1 MKNNRKLIIV
11 LSIIGG
17 ILVLLSTIYILLV
30 SPVDSNNNEFIIV
43 KINKGTRTPGIAKI
57 LKKKNLIKSELIFN
71 IESKLGGK
79 SLKADI
85 YRFKKSM
92 SMREIIKEL
101 TDGSNYNPDIVRIT
115 FKEGNSIKKYA
126 EQIEKVTDNSYDDVI
141 NTVKDKSYLQEL
153 INKYWFLT
161 DDILNDNLYYNLEGY
176 LFPDT
181 YEFKNKKVE
190 VKKILETM
198 LNQTDKKLSKY
209 KDDIKNAHK
218 SIHDIITMASILELE
233 GTNTESRKMIAGVF
247 NNRLSR
253 NMNMG
258 SDVTSYYAVQA
269 DMNRDLSIDEFNKKN
284 LYNTRASDMGG
295 KLPVGPICNPG
306 LDAIEAALYPSENDY
321 LFFVADKNGKVYYT
335 KNDAEH
341 TAKVKELK
349 EAGMWI
355 W

>member
-1 MKNNRKLIIV
+1 
-11 LSIIGG
+11 
-17 ILVLLSTIYILLV
+17 
-30 SPVDSNNNEFIIV
+30 
-43 KINKGTRTPGIAKI
+43 
-57 LKKKNLIKSELIFN
+57 
-71 IESKLGGK
+71 
-79 SLKADI
+79 
-85 YRFKKSM
+85 
-92 SMREIIKEL
+92 
-101 TDGSNYNPDIVRIT
+101 
-115 FKEGNSIKKYA
+115 
-126 EQIEKVTDNSYDDVI
+126 
-141 NTVKDKSYLQEL
+141 
-153 INKYWFLT
+153 
-161 DDILNDNLYYNLEGY
+161 
-176 LFPDT
+176 
-181 YEFKNKKVE
+181 
-190 VKKILETM
+190 
-198 LNQTDKKLSKY
+198 
-209 KDDIKNAHK
+209 
-218 SIHDIITMASILELE
+218 
-233 GTNTESRKMIAGVF
+233 MIAGVF